1 MALAGRIRSQQL
13 TGRCENGAVKE
24 LTLARYE
31 AQGNDFLIT
40 MLTERQLLDLNASLD
55 TCGLSRSDVARVV
68 CDRHRGL
75 GSQRG
80 HVHPKGADGFVLGV
94 HNSTDERQA
103 DRVRMHLLNADGSVA
118 ETSGNGL
125 ACLAM
130 ASFDAR
136 IIGTGPSIPFD
147 TDAGE
152 QRCSVLNA
160 DSARLA
166 GPATP
171 IRADD
176 LAQRRSVEVAMNP
189 VGPGPEIPRQ
199 LEERIRGTF
208 GGDLFCL
215 GTGSVGNPHLVIAL
229 ARPPIGGDCH
239 ALDDQAEE
247 LAAAVSKLGR
257 IYESYFSTGINVEF
271 IWPYRSNP
279 LQPDQAWTLQM
290 SVWERGAGLTV
301 SCGSGSVVA
310 ATLAHRWGF
319 VRSPD
324 DVPDTA
330 GDGGTEAQL
339 PSTYRVNMQT
349 APFPGDSGSSFRYW
363 VLTVPEHLEAFNR
376 PQLGV
381 EAGRVETGLTMRLD
395 EVSRLLDD
403 LVATTDSKR

>member
-1 MALAGRIRSQQL
+1 MD
-13 TGRCENGAVKE
+13 E

-31 AQGNDFLIT
+31 AQGNDFLIAL
-40 MLTERQLLDLNASLD
+40 LTERELRDLDASLD
-55 TCGLSRSDVARVV
+55 AGGLTRSDVARVV
-68 CDRHRGL
+68 CGRHRGL

-80 HVHPKGADGFVLGV
+80 HVHSKGADGFVLGV
-94 HNSTDERQA
+94 HKATDERWA
-103 DRVRMHLLNADGSVA
+103 DRIRMHLLNADGSVA

-160 DSARLA
+160 DSARLV
-166 GPATP
+166 GPAAP
-171 IRADD
+171 IRAGD

-189 VGPGPEIPRQ
+189 VGPGPEIPCQ

-229 ARPPIGGDCH
+229 ARPPIGCDCH
-239 ALDDQAEE
+239 ELDDRAEE

-271 IWPYRSNP
+271 VWPYSSHP
-279 LQPDQAWTLQM
+279 LQPEQAWALQM

-319 VRSPD
+319 ARSPN
-324 DVPDTA
+324 DVPNTA
-330 GDGGTEAQL
+330 GDGGTEAHL
-339 PSTYRVNMQT
+339 PSTYRVNMRT
-349 APFPGDSGSSFRYW
+349 APFPGNSGSGFDYW

-376 PQLGV
+376 PQLIV
-381 EAGRVETGLTMRLD
+381 EAERIETGLTMRLD
-395 EVSRLLDD
+395 QTPLLLDD
-403 LVATTDSKR
+403 LVATTESKR

>member
-1 MALAGRIRSQQL
+1 MD
-13 TGRCENGAVKE
+13 T

-31 AQGNDFLIT
+31 AQGNDFLIAL
-40 MLTERQLLDLNASLD
+40 LTESELLDFDASL
-55 TCGLSRSDVARVV
+55 GARRLARSEVARAV
-68 CDRHRGL
+68 CDRHIGIGARPGY
-75 GSQRG
+75 
-80 HVHPKGADGFVLGV
+80 VHSKGADGFILGM
-94 HNSTDERQA
+94 HNATDERRT
-103 DRVRMHLLNADGSVA
+103 DGVRMHLRNADGSFA

-130 ASFDAR
+130 ASLDAR

-171 IRADD
+171 IRADE
-176 LAQRRSVEVAMNP
+176 LAQRRSVAVAMNP
-189 VGPGPEIPRQ
+189 VGPGPEIPDA
-199 LEERIRGTF
+199 LEERIRSTF

-229 ARPPIGGDCH
+229 ARPPIGCARH
-239 ALDDQAEE
+239 ELDSRAEE
-247 LAAAVSKLGR
+247 LAAAVSKLGK
-257 IYESYFSTGINVEF
+257 IYESYFPDGINVEF

-279 LQPDQAWTLQM
+279 LQPEQAWTLQM

-319 VRSPD
+319 VRSPND
-324 DVPDTA
+324 PPDTA
-330 GDGGTEAQL
+330 ADGATEAPP
-339 PSTYRVNMQT
+339 PSTYRVDMHT
-349 APFPGDSGSSFRYW
+349 APFPGDVGSGFRYW

-376 PQLGV
+376 PRLIV
-381 EAGRVETGLTMRLD
+381 EAERIETGLTLRLD
-395 EVSRLLDD
+395 QVPRLLDD
-403 LVATTDSKR
+403 LVATTESKP